1 MVMTQVRPWT
11 LGNIKYAALK
21 DRIPGIDLAGIIDQ
35 FKRCYVTDLPFY
47 GLYLDYQAASSY
59 CTRCDKV
66 MLGEH
71 VTSCSECENTYVTPV
86 GEFIFITSVES
97 MNTMDEMC
105 KGKTLYGVSCH
116 IDHQPSRTKDPDLGS
131 VVTLLQCT

>member
-11 LGNIKYAALK
+11 LGNIKFAAVK
-21 DRIPGIDLAGIIDQ
+21 NKIPGIDLAGIVDQIKKSYVIDQ
-35 FKRCYVTDLPFY
+35 PFY
-47 GLYLDYQAASSY
+47 GLYLNYQAASSY
-59 CTRCDKV
+59 CTSCEKV

-71 VTSCSECENTYVTPV
+71 VTSCSNCKGTYVTPV

-105 KGKTLYGVSCH
+105 KGKTLSN
-116 IDHQPSRTKDPDLGS
+116 
-131 VVTLLQCT
+131 